1 MMRGCVCTY
10 KWWTGTHTLTVCID
24 KRIVLFFTAYSG
36 QKCSAQSALFVHS
49 NWVKAGIL
57 PKLEEL
63 AGRRKLSDLTIGPI
77 LTVNNSR
84 YCS

>member
-1 MMRGCVCTY
+1 M
-10 KWWTGTHTLTVCID
+10 
-24 KRIVLFFTAYSG
+24 LFFTAYSG

-77 LTVNNSR
+77 LTVNNDRWHTYIRTHSHI
-84 YCS
+84 YTYIHTYIHTIHE